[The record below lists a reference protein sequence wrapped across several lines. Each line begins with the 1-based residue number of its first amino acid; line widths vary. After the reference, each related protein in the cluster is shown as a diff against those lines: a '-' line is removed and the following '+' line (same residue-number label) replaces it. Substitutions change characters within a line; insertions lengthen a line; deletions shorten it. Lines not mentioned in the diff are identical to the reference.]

1 MEKIQ
6 NFLYKTVP
14 GRIIL
19 KPLVQPPITKLGGLI
34 LSTRLSALYVDR
46 FIKNNRI
53 DMSDYEERKY
63 RSFNDFFTRTILPG
77 KRPFDESPASL
88 ISPCDS
94 ALTVYDIN
102 ESSQFHIKSSVY
114 TAEELIGENA
124 DGYSG
129 GKCLVFRLAVH
140 NYHRYCFIDS
150 GSAGKT
156 KKIKGV
162 FHTVMPI
169 SEEYKVFARNSRE
182 DTLLH
187 TDNFGDVHQIEVGA
201 LMVGKI
207 SNRIINGNFRR
218 GEEKGMFE
226 FGGSTIVLLL
236 KKEAAEIRPDI
247 TENSKKGIE
256 TPVKYGE
263 KIGWSTKSRNPRQAK
278 TIK

>member
-34 LSTRLSALYVDR
+34 LSTRLSALYVKR
-46 FIKNNRI
+46 FIKNHRI
-53 DMSDYEERKY
+53 DMSDYEKRPY

-77 KRPFDESPASL
+77 KRPFDSSPASL

-94 ALTVYDIN
+94 ALMVYDIN
-102 ESSQFHIKSSVY
+102 KDSQFRIKSSVY

-124 DGYSG
+124 DDYSG

-150 GSAGKT
+150 GHIGKT
-156 KKIKGV
+156 KKIRGV

-169 SEEYKVFARNSRE
+169 SEEYKVFVRNSRE
-182 DTLLH
+182 VTVLH
-187 TDNFGDVHQIEVGA
+187 TDNFGDVCQIEVGA

-207 SNRIINGNFRR
+207 SNRIINGNFKR

-226 FGGSTIVLLL
+226 FGGSTVVLLL
-236 KKEAAEIRPDI
+236 ENGIAEIRPDI
-247 TENSKKGIE
+247 IENSKKDIE

-263 KIGWSTKSRNPRQAK
+263 KIGVSAK
-278 TIK
+278 

>member
-6 NFLYKTVP
+6 NFLYKTIP

-19 KPLVQPPITKLGGLI
+19 KPLVQPPITKLGGLV
-34 LSTRLSALYVDR
+34 LSTRLSAVYVNR

-63 RSFNDFFTRTILPG
+63 SSFNDFFTRTILPG
-77 KRPFDESPASL
+77 KRPLDTSPASL

-102 ESSQFHIKSSVY
+102 ENSRFRIKSSVY
-114 TAEELIGENA
+114 TAAELIGENA
-124 DGYSG
+124 DDCSG

-150 GSAGKT
+150 GNIGKT

-169 SEEYKVFARNSRE
+169 SDEYKVFARNSRE
-182 DTLLH
+182 VTVLH
-187 TDNFGDVHQIEVGA
+187 TDNFGDVCQIEVGA

-207 SNRIINGNFRR
+207 SNRIINEKFSR

-236 KKEAAEIRPDI
+236 KKGAAEIRPDI
-247 TENSKKGIE
+247 IENSKKDIE

-263 KIGWSTKSRNPRQAK
+263 RIGVSAK
-278 TIK
+278 

>member
-19 KPLVQPPITKLGGLI
+19 KPLVQPPITKLGGLV
-34 LSTRLSALYVDR
+34 LSTRFSALYVKR
-46 FIKNNRI
+46 FIKNNKI
-53 DMSDYEERKY
+53 DISDYEKRTY
-63 RSFNDFFTRTILPG
+63 RSFNDFFTRTILPD
-77 KRPFDESPASL
+77 KRPFDTSPTSF

-94 ALTVYDIN
+94 ALTVYDIDKD
-102 ESSQFHIKSSVY
+102 SSFRIKSSMY
-114 TAEELIGENA
+114 TVEELIGENA
-124 DGYSG
+124 DDYNN
-129 GKCLVFRLAVH
+129 GKCLIFRLAVH

-150 GSAGKT
+150 GYIGKT
-156 KKIKGV
+156 KKIKGI

-169 SEEYKVFARNSRE
+169 SEKYKVYVRNSRE
-182 DTLLH
+182 VTVLH
-187 TDNFGDVHQIEVGA
+187 TDNFGKVCQIEVGA

-207 SNRIINGNFRR
+207 SNRIINENFKR

-236 KKEAAEIRPDI
+236 KKGTVEIRPDI
-247 TENSKKGIE
+247 IENSKKGIE

-263 KIGWSTKSRNPRQAK
+263 KIGASAK
-278 TIK
+278 